1 MKEKDKECID
11 IIETAMTAMTA
22 TTATNNAK
30 RDIKDSVYRMSD
42 KIWSGSMQF

>member
-11 IIETAMTAMTA
+11 IIETAMTA

-30 RDIKDSVYRMSD
+30 RDIKDRDYRMSD